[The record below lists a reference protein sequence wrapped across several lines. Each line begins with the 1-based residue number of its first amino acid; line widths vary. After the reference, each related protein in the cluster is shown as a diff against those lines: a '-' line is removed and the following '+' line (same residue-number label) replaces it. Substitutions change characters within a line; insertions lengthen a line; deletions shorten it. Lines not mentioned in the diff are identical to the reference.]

1 MGPGQSAFIKNG
13 KFDTTGYTI
22 QTEVI
27 ITTDSNGQ
35 FELPPSRD
43 EGLIVALHE
52 SGYASVASGDFK
64 NASQIRLIPWA
75 RIEGTIVSAEK
86 AGREFV
92 LSINPAISQDNSE
105 PRLIRWIFERT
116 SFSGENFTINFVPSI
131 PLNIGQIIESKQYDT
146 VYINPQPG
154 ETYKVRIE
162 GKDRPVAERV
172 WPSLLGKALPDLK
185 GIETD
190 FTPEQ
195 HKDKMILACFWDMN
209 QRPSRNCMSQLAG
222 RAEQL
227 KEKGVILVAIQAS
240 KVDKN
245 ALDQWFRK
253 YDISLPAGIVR
264 ADEKE
269 TIFAWGVKS
278 LPWLIL
284 TDRKHIVRAEG
295 FGLSELDE
303 KLKANN

>member
-1 MGPGQSAFIKNG
+1 M
-13 KFDTTGYTI
+13 
-22 QTEVI
+22 
-27 ITTDSNGQ
+27 TDSNGQ

-52 SGYASVASGDFK
+52 SGYASIASGDFK
-64 NASQIRLIPWA
+64 SASQIRLIPWA

-86 AGREFV
+86 SGREFV
-92 LSINPAISQDNSE
+92 LSISPVISPDESE
-105 PRLIRWIFERT
+105 PRLIRWMFDRT
-116 SFSGENFTINFVPSI
+116 SFSGEKFTINFVPSI

-162 GKDRPVAERV
+162 DKDRSIAERV
-172 WPSLLGKALPDLK
+172 WPSLLGKALPDFK

-195 HKDKMILACFWDMN
+195 YKDKMILTCFWDMN

-222 RAEQL
+222 RSEQL
-227 KEKGVILVAIQAS
+227 REKGVILVAIQAS
-240 KVDKN
+240 KVDEN
-245 ALDQWFRK
+245 ALDQWGRK
-253 YDISLPAGIVR
+253 YNISSFPMGIVR

-269 TIFAWGVKS
+269 TLFAWGVKS

-295 FGLSELDE
+295 FGMSELDE